1 MPRPSIPIDQFKE
14 DIRRW
19 VFDDSYTAE
28 KVADL
33 VSLRL
38 GQPCTPRTIKGLF
51 RKRIEP
57 RYTRYRRS
65 ISKLRNTTLE
75 LNIKRY

>member
-19 VFDDSYTAE
+19 VFDESYTAE
-28 KVADL
+28 KIAGL

-38 GQPCTPRTIKGLF
+38 L
-51 RKRIEP
+51 
-57 RYTRYRRS
+57 
-65 ISKLRNTTLE
+65 
-75 LNIKRY
+75 